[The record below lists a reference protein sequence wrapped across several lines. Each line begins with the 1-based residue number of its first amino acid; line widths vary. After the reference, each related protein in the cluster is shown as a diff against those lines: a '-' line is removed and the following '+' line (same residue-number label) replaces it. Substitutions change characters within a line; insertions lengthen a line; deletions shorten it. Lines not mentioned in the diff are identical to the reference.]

1 MIRLRSTIS
10 LVLVVFRCFL
20 AFRCGDGFLVGIS
33 LGGVGISFIFFE
45 DEERDPCRIL
55 DLSVELYE
63 SRLSIIRG
71 TRHDSGNK
79 GDGTHIRESIEQGCN
94 ERGTDIS
101 RSFGS

>member
-20 AFRCGDGFLVGIS
+20 AFRCRGGSLVGIS
-33 LGGVGISFIFFE
+33 LGGVSGSFIFFE

-55 DLSVELYE
+55 ELSVELYE

-71 TRHDSGNK
+71 TRHDTGNN
-79 GDGTHIRESIEQGCN
+79 GEGMDN
-94 ERGTDIS
+94 
-101 RSFGS
+101 